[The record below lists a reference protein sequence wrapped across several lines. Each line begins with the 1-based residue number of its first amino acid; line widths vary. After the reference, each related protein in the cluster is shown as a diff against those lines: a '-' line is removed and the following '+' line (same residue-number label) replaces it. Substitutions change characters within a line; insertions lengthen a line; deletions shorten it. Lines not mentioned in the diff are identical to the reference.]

1 MQLSETCAEV
11 ITDRIFSLA
20 VTKCSL
26 LSQQRIEELNIIR
39 INLSICLSLVT
50 DYITFWFSLMHWFF
64 GLFFRGKKK
73 ASSKTTKHSSFTYL
87 CRSTISLFNVSS
99 SLIAEK
105 SATEFSPWTL
115 WKKEKV
121 YAVWHLRS
129 LYKWNT
135 NVTTVCSITFQ
146 FFHCLKKKKSKKK
159 PAQLLYGQ
167 NIPYAPWIW

>member
-1 MQLSETCAEV
+1 ML
-11 ITDRIFSLA
+11 IIGNRLHYLLIFSYA
-20 VTKCSL
+20 
-26 LSQQRIEELNIIR
+26 
-39 INLSICLSLVT
+39 LV
-50 DYITFWFSLMHWFF
+50 FWFIFQ
-64 GLFFRGKKK
+64 GKKK
-73 ASSKTTKHSSFTYL
+73 RSKTTKHSSFTYL

-146 FFHCLKKKKSKKK
+146 FFHCLKKKKSKKN

-167 NIPYAPWIW
+167 NTPYAPWIW